1 MSPQLQQRELYFP
14 LIVDMRTIFSSR
26 WTDDAFICI
35 LSHTNGDFATAVNTI
50 LRHEATGQPPE
61 VLIRL
66 LSGGGR
72 GWHFNSSS
80 PHRWRRHSYSENSPH
95 SLQSVGLGGGGG
107 LNRNRSE
114 GDSEP
119 VALNRN
125 RSEGAAVT
133 SYDFVPPLS
142 NLSIEG
148 EGAEPHLLSERCT
161 DVPQGE
167 EQVNNGP
174 SSAGERKAFVE
185 DAFDMSSEDLQT
197 RVHRCPSSKN
207 GPPISSSTAQVNNT
221 TQTEQGEPLNQNLRP
236 RHLDGEPDLSELEPK
251 HQQMLDMQSGIEAS
265 LRETKN
271 ASETDPDTDDEAL
284 SYAVKVSKETFDE
297 EYRNQQLRNA
307 LEERMIK
314 ISLAASLSDPVKK
327 SEEELIGEALKISL
341 ADPVHKSEEQLIEE
355 ARENSLE
362 DIERVE
368 TIIKSEKE
376 LVEIATQKSL
386 HTMSKEEELIEAV
399 KRQSLKDARND
410 PLWRAL
416 EESRSESLEMD
427 NQRRLTSSTHLLSCG
442 DGGNSECSSCVEHL
456 PPSRFDSPLKGSD
469 LHLSDRKMPA
479 LVLPAAQ
486 QNCEEDQAQDD
497 NRSRAMSDCSSSVEH
512 HPPSR
517 SDSTLTSSDLLD
529 RKMPALVLPASPN
542 GDVMSNPEVASNLL
556 SLAGHA
562 REYGKRSGANENL
575 ALEGSGEREVR
586 CLSVEGASLSLINGV
601 YEEEVNESKMFTLRV
616 LGLNGG
622 ITTVARI
629 YQTSTQGR
637 KEWVFSISSSNFSP
651 SSASKMDI
659 ILYTA
664 SVDIDDSNFI
674 VDDDLP
680 SPSTNW
686 VGRNAMV
693 MGGSPPKVTV
703 V

>member
-26 WTDDAFICI
+26 WTDDALVCV
-35 LSHTNGDFATAVNTI
+35 LNHTNGDFATAVNTI

-161 DVPQGE
+161 DVPQRE
-167 EQVNNGP
+167 EQVNNGL

-221 TQTEQGEPLNQNLRP
+221 TQTEQGETLNQNFSQ

-265 LRETKN
+265 LKETKN
-271 ASETDPDTDDEAL
+271 TSETDPDTDDEAL

-297 EYRNQQLRNA
+297 EYRNQELRNA

-327 SEEELIGEALKISL
+327 SEDELIGEALKISL

-362 DIERVE
+362 DIERME
-368 TIIKSEKE
+368 TIIKSEEE
-376 LVEIATQKSL
+376 LVEAAKQKSR

-479 LVLPAAQ
+479 LVLPAVQ
-486 QNCEEDQAQDD
+486 QNYEED
-497 NRSRAMSDCSSSVEH
+497 RVH
-512 HPPSR
+512 
-517 SDSTLTSSDLLD
+517 L
-529 RKMPALVLPASPN
+529 AS
-542 GDVMSNPEVASNLL
+542 
-556 SLAGHA
+556 
-562 REYGKRSGANENL
+562 
-575 ALEGSGEREVR
+575 EGSGEREVR
-586 CLSVEGASLSLINGV
+586 CLFVEGASLSLINGV
-601 YEEEVNESKMFTLRV
+601 YEEEVDKSKVFTLRV

-622 ITTVARI
+622 ITNVARI

-637 KEWVFSISSSNFSP
+637 REWAFSISSSNSNLSP
-651 SSASKMDI
+651 SSVSEMDI

-664 SVDIDDSNFI
+664 SVDIDNSNSI
-674 VDDDLP
+674 VDDALP
-680 SPSTNW
+680 SPSTIW
-686 VGRNAMV
+686 EGRNAMV
-693 MGGSPPKVTV
+693 MGGSPPKVTEL
-703 V
+703 